1 MTHADM
7 IRQNGG
13 EIMNCRDCIY
23 GDISN
28 EPREIRQGNITI
40 IQNNGG
46 INCTCRHVKSI
57 TITGRDMVCSEFK
70 ERTCE

>member
-1 MTHADM
+1 MECE
-7 IRQNGG
+7 N
-13 EIMNCRDCIY
+13 CIY
-23 GDISN
+23 ADVSKRARI
-28 EPREIRQGNITI
+28 IKQDNITI

-70 ERTCE
+70 ERTYE